1 MQGLIGAP
9 APAAPRAFSPPRTA
23 ERRLSNGMRIIVA
36 SRRGVPLIGA
46 QLLFNVGSASDPLAY
61 IGQSYL
67 AASLLSYGPEESTS
81 DRFAA
86 ALDAIGARFGGGAS
100 YDAIS
105 AGISAVTHLFPQSL
119 KLCNQA
125 VRTPAFT
132 LEDLNRVRTRTLSD
146 LRIAYG
152 SANALSRIVASRA
165 FYGDLAYGQPV
176 SGVPETLEA
185 VTRETIVRLAR
196 TRLRPETATIVFT
209 GDIDE
214 ANAFEMAEQAYGNW
228 QGPSYVAVDE
238 MPALFDESRLPRGRV
253 IIIDLPDSGRSSVLV
268 GRVTISRRNPR
279 YSEGLVT
286 MGLLSGY
293 SGRLNNEIRVKR
305 GLSYGAS
312 AQMQARR
319 EPGPFYA
326 STLVDHAKVAETV
339 DVILDVIAS
348 VAVKPPTEA
357 ELAPR
362 KAMLR
367 GSFGRA
373 LESVG
378 GLGSSLAE
386 LALNDLPLTEY
397 EEYLNRIEAVTS
409 KQVAD
414 FARDFL
420 IEKPTIVIVGDASII
435 APSLRAK
442 FPQLEEYSALKLDV
456 LSI

>member
-9 APAAPRAFSPPRTA
+9 SPAAPRAFTPPTTA
-23 ERRLSNGMRIIVA
+23 ELRLSNGMRVIVA
-36 SRRGVPLIGA
+36 PRHGVPLIGA
-46 QLLFNVGSASDPLAY
+46 QLLFNVGAASDPMAQ

-67 AASLLSYGPEESTS
+67 AASLLSYGPEESSS

-105 AGISAVTHLFPQSL
+105 AGISAVTHLFPESL

-125 VRTPAFT
+125 IRTPAFT
-132 LEDLNRVRTRTLSD
+132 QEDLNRVRTRTLSD
-146 LRIAYG
+146 LRVAYG
-152 SANALSRIVASRA
+152 SANALSRIAASRA
-165 FYGDLAYGQPV
+165 FYGNLPYGQPV
-176 SGVPETLEA
+176 SGVPESLEGL
-185 VTRETIVRLAR
+185 TREAIVRLAR
-196 TRLRPETATIVFT
+196 TRLRPETATVVFS
-209 GDIDE
+209 GDIE
-214 ANAFEMAEQAYGNW
+214 KERAFEMAEQAYGTW
-228 QGPSYVAVDE
+228 QGPSYVAIDKA
-238 MPALFDESRLPRGRV
+238 PALFEESALRRGRV
-253 IIIDLPDSGRSSVLV
+253 IVIDLPDSGRSSVIV
-268 GRVTISRRNPR
+268 GRVAISRRNPR

-293 SGRLNNEIRVKR
+293 SGRLNHEVRVKR

-326 STLVDHAKVAETV
+326 STLVDHAKVAETI
-339 DVILDVIAS
+339 DVILDVIGS
-348 VAVKPPTEA
+348 VAAKPPTEL

-378 GLGSSLAE
+378 GLASSLAE

-397 EEYLNRIEAVTS
+397 SEYLERIDAVTP
-409 KQVAD
+409 KQVAN
-414 FARDFL
+414 FARDYL
-420 IEKPTIVIVGDASII
+420 LEKPTIVVVGDASII
-435 APSLRAK
+435 VPALSAK
-442 FPQLEEYSALKLDV
+442 FPEVEEYSASKFDV
-456 LSI
+456 LAI